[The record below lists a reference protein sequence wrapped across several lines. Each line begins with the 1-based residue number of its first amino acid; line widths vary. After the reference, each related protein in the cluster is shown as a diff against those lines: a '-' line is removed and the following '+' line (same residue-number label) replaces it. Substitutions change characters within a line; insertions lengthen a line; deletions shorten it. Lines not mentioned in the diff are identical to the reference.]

1 MGSGIAQTVAE
12 AGYTVYLNDM
22 TEDFIRSG
30 QVKINAA
37 LAKLTAK
44 GKMEEKTKSDI
55 SARIIPL
62 LKVKGDEGIDMVIEA
77 IIENMESKWRL
88 FEKLGKILS
97 PETVFASNTS
107 SLSVTGIGS
116 KSPRPDKY
124 IGLHFFNPAPV
135 MKLVELIKGAQS
147 SDETVSQVRLF
158 AESIGKTVVEVNEA
172 PGFVVNRLLI
182 SLINE
187 AAYTLSDGVATAE
200 DIDHAM
206 KLGANHPIGP
216 LALGDLIGLDVCLA
230 VMETLQREFGDDKYR
245 PCPLLRRMVLAGWL
259 GRKTGRGFFDY
270 SAKQVNRAAAEN
282 VQTCET

>member
-1 MGSGIAQTVAE
+1 MKGIKTVLVVGAGTMGSGIAQAIAE

-22 TEDFIRSG
+22 TKDFIQSG
-30 QVKINAA
+30 LAKINAA
-37 LAKLTAK
+37 LVKLVAK
-44 GKMEEKTKSDI
+44 GKIEEKTKSDI

-62 LKVKGDEGIDMVIEA
+62 LNVKGDKGIDLVIEA
-77 IIENMESKWRL
+77 IVENMESKWRL
-88 FEKLGKILS
+88 FELLDNVLPPG
-97 PETVFASNTS
+97 TVFASNTS
-107 SLSVTGIGS
+107 SLSITGIGS
-116 KSPRPDKY
+116 KSLRPDKY
-124 IGLHFFNPAPV
+124 VGLHFFNPAPV

-172 PGFVVNRLLI
+172 PGFIVNRLLI
-182 SLINE
+182 SMINE

-200 DIDHAM
+200 DIDNAM

-245 PCPLLRRMVLAGWL
+245 PCPLLRKMALAGWL
-259 GRKTGRGFFDY
+259 GRKTGRGFFNY
-270 SAKQVNRAAAEN
+270 
-282 VQTCET
+282 